1 MFLNTHCTNGTNLEK
16 FLNQPDANLNS
27 MLIEASESP
36 PEDSENSEGVFLY
49 TILQGQEKT
58 MQTIHKPYIQPYI
71 SLIFRALIG

>member
-1 MFLNTHCTNGTNLEK
+1 MIHLMGIFFILFLYANCTNGTNLEK

-36 PEDSENSEGVFLY
+36 PEDPENSEGVFLY

-58 MQTIHKPYIQPYI
+58 IQTIHKPYI
-71 SLIFRALIG
+71 

>member
-1 MFLNTHCTNGTNLEK
+1 MFLNTNRTNGTNLEK

-36 PEDSENSEGVFLY
+36 PEDPENSEGVILY

-58 MQTIHKPYIQPYI
+58 MQTIHKPHI
-71 SLIFRALIG
+71 

>member
-1 MFLNTHCTNGTNLEK
+1 MIHLMGIFLDFVFEHNCTNGTNLEK

-36 PEDSENSEGVFLY
+36 PEDPENSEGVILY

-58 MQTIHKPYIQPYI
+58 MQTIHKPYI
-71 SLIFRALIG
+71 